1 MIIELAIFIA
11 LFIMT
16 FLLLSKYKIGFLD
29 AIVGGLAMAPVSHD
43 TRLEGLL
50 EIAGRFYSEK
60 NYLAAEKAYLKVLKV
75 DHKNSLAYSRLG
87 FIYSHFG
94 QTDDAVECFQ
104 LVADNYPNAASY
116 YNLSMMLFKSRKFK
130 RSARAL
136 EKSISMEETPARL
149 VSLARIYRI
158 IGLYDQQI
166 KTLKRAL
173 ELDKDSVSIMLLLA
187 EAYLHQNEAKQAN
200 DIFKKIL
207 KIEPGNIRAKQA
219 LNSNPALKKL
229 N

>member
-166 KTLKRAL
+166 KTLKQIGRAH
-173 ELDKDSVSIMLLLA
+173 V
-187 EAYLHQNEAKQAN
+187 
-200 DIFKKIL
+200 
-207 KIEPGNIRAKQA
+207 
-219 LNSNPALKKL
+219 
-229 N
+229 

>member
-1 MIIELAIFIA
+1 MIIEVAIFII

-16 FLLLSKYKIGFLD
+16 FLLLSKYRIALLD
-29 AIVGGLAMAPVSHD
+29 AIVGGLATAPVSHD

-50 EIAGRFYSEK
+50 EIAGRYYSEK
-60 NYLAAEKAYLKVLKV
+60 NFLAAEKAYLKVLKV

-104 LVADNYPNAASY
+104 IVADNYPNAASY

-158 IGLYDQQI
+158 IGQYELQI

-173 ELDKDSVSIMLLLA
+173 ELEPKNASILLLLA
-187 EAYLHQNEAKQAN
+187 DAYLHENKPREASA
-200 DIFKKIL
+200 IFKEIL
-207 KIEPGNIRAKQA
+207 KIEPNNIRAKQA

-229 N
+229 H

>member
-200 DIFKKIL
+200 DIFKQIL
-207 KIEPGNIRAKQA
+207 KIEPGKIGRAHV
-219 LNSNPALKKL
+219 
-229 N
+229 

>member
-1 MIIELAIFIA
+1 MIIEVGIFVG
-11 LFIMT
+11 LFIVT
-16 FLLLSKYKIGFLD
+16 FLLLSRYRIWFID
-29 AIVGGLAMAPVSHD
+29 AMANGLAIAPVSHD

-50 EIAGRFYSEK
+50 EIAGRYYAEK

-104 LVADNYPNAASY
+104 IVADNYPNAASY

-130 RSARAL
+130 KSARAL
-136 EKSISMEETPARL
+136 EKSVSMEATPARL

-158 IGLYDQQI
+158 IGQYEAQI
-166 KTLKRAL
+166 KNLKRAL
-173 ELDKDSVSIMLLLA
+173 ELEPKSVSIMLLLA
-187 EAYLHQNEAKQAN
+187 EAYLHENNNKEANAM
-200 DIFKKIL
+200 FKGIL
-207 KIEPGNIRAKQA
+207 KIEPNNIRAKQA

>member
-1 MIIELAIFIA
+1 MIIEVAIFIA

-16 FLLLSKYKIGFLD
+16 FLLLSKYRIALLD
-29 AIVGGLAMAPVSHD
+29 AIVGGLATAPVSHD

-50 EIAGRFYSEK
+50 EIAGRYYSEK

-104 LVADNYPNAASY
+104 IVADNYPNAASY

-130 RSARAL
+130 RSAKAL

-158 IGLYDQQI
+158 IGQYDYQI

-173 ELDKDSVSIMLLLA
+173 ELEPKSASIMLLIA
-187 EAYLHQNEAKQAN
+187 EAYLHQNQPKEASTM
-200 DIFKKIL
+200 FKEIL
-207 KIEPGNIRAKQA
+207 KIEPNNIRAKQA

-229 N
+229 H